1 MNGESAQHLTGMGAG
16 RNYKRTYRGIG
27 EILTDIAFITRN
39 IRLVRKIMRS
49 GLISDAFRERLML
62 AVTSVYGCTY
72 CSWVH
77 TRQALRTGVD
87 REEIARLLTGSVDN
101 CPEDEAVALLY
112 AQHWADSN
120 TCPDPE
126 AVDRLRQSYG
136 AETAYAIDLTLRMI
150 RVGNLS
156 GNTWDRLLNRISFG
170 RFKRVESKNRSS
182 DGADKGVN

>member
-1 MNGESAQHLTGMGAG
+1 MNGESAQHNTGTGTG
-16 RNYKRTYRGIG
+16 RSYKRTYRGIR
-27 EILTDIAFITRN
+27 EFLADIAFLTKN
-39 IRLVRKIMRS
+39 IRLVRKIMRG

-77 TRQALRTGVD
+77 TRQALRTGVAE
-87 REEIARLLTGSVDN
+87 EEIARLLTGSVDN

-126 AVDRLRQSYG
+126 AVDRLRHPYG
-136 AETAYAIDLTLRMI
+136 AETAQVIDLTLRMI

-156 GNTWDRLLNRISFG
+156 GNTWDRFINRISFG
-170 RFKRVESKNRSS
+170 RFKRVDSTNRSVAGVS
-182 DGADKGVN
+182 RGVN